1 MDKTLT
7 PPQAERTYERFPLAR
22 RIEHVSMLLS
32 FTTLGL
38 TGLVQKFALSPIS
51 QFLMGAL
58 GGIENVR
65 AIHHIAAIILM
76 FGTMYH
82 IILLGYNVYV
92 LRMKMTMLPVLQD
105 ALDAFQALM
114 YNIGLAKSRP
124 QMGRFTFEEKAEYWA
139 FVWGTIVMGV
149 TGFLMWN
156 PITAARFLPG
166 EYIPAAK
173 AAHGG
178 EAVLAVL
185 AIILWHMYGVHIKF
199 FNKAMWTGKLTETQM
214 LHEHPLELA
223 DIKAGVAD
231 RRPNLATL
239 RKRQRIYFPI
249 AAILTVG
256 MLAGIY
262 GFISTENTALTT
274 VPPQDNLPVEVYVPQ
289 TPTPRPTSSPTAD
302 VTLQALPSATVT
314 PGAAAAIISWEG
326 SVGPFFQ
333 AKCGMCHGSL
343 ASGGLVL
350 STYADAMKGGDS
362 GVVFIPSDA
371 AHSLMIVK
379 FESGAHP
386 NFALAPEELAAIK
399 AWLDAG
405 ALER

>member
-1 MDKTLT
+1 MDKTPT
-7 PPQAERTYERFPLAR
+7 PPQAERTHERFPLAR
-22 RIEHVSMLLS
+22 RIEHVVMLLS

-38 TGLVQKFALSPIS
+38 TGLVQKFALSSIS
-51 QFLMGAL
+51 QFLVVLL

-65 AIHHIAAIILM
+65 TVHHIAAIVLM

-82 IILLGYNVYV
+82 IILMGYNMYV
-92 LRMKMTMLPVLQD
+92 LRMRMTMLPVFQD
-105 ALDAFQALM
+105 AKDALQALM
-114 YNIGLAKSRP
+114 YNLGLAKSRP

-139 FVWGTIVMGV
+139 FVWGTVVMGL

-166 EYIPAAK
+166 EFIPAAK

-199 FNKAMWTGKLTETQM
+199 FNKAMWTGQMTETQM

-223 DIKAGVAD
+223 DIKAGLAD
-231 RRPNLATL
+231 RRPNPVTL

-249 AAILTVG
+249 ASVLTLG
-256 MLAGIY
+256 MLTGIY
-262 GFISTENTALTT
+262 GFINSEKTALTT
-274 VPPQDNLPVEVYVPQ
+274 IPPQDGQQVQVYVPQ
-289 TPTPRPTSSPTAD
+289 TPTPRPTSSPTAAPTA
-302 VTLQALPSATVT
+302 VKT
-314 PGAAAAIISWEG
+314 PGAASAIISWEG
-326 SVGPFFQ
+326 SVGAFFQ
-333 AKCGMCHGSL
+333 VKCGKCHGDL

-350 STYADAMKGGDS
+350 STYASAMKGGDS
-362 GVVFIPSDA
+362 GVVFVPGDA
-371 AHSLMIVK
+371 EGSLMIIK
-379 FESGAHP
+379 FESGNHP
-386 NFALAPEELAAIK
+386 NLTLTPEELAMIK
-399 AWLDAG
+399 AWLNAG